1 MRLIHLI
8 FLTSFLILSCS
19 DSSTN
24 PNETEWSSSASAS
37 SSSVVAPSSSSVSA
51 SSSSV
56 VAPSSSSVSA
66 SSSSAVVPS
75 SSSENSIYNESD
87 NTLTDLRDNKVYR
100 TVKIGDQIWMAENLN
115 YYDEN
120 NKNLILSCC
129 HENSQDSCSKYGR
142 IYSWSAAMNIDSSY
156 NKKSIVGLNFSDQG
170 VCPDGWHVPS
180 HDDFAL
186 LLKNTDAHLTE
197 NDNLF
202 GFNAINAPLYFSF
215 GQTTLSRSL
224 EIRFWTSTETS
235 YEYTAAHVL
244 RLAGDEGYYY
254 TEGLVKSYGQAIRC
268 IKD

>member
-1 MRLIHLI
+1 MRSIHLI

-24 PNETEWSSSASAS
+24 PNDTEWSSSA
-37 SSSVVAPSSSSVSA
+37 SA

-186 LLKNTDAHLTE
+186 LLKNTDDHLTE

-202 GFNAINAPLYFSF
+202 GFNAINARRSRVPSA
-215 GQTTLSRSL
+215 TLQLTIWCCNGKNIQSL
-224 EIRFWTSTETS
+224 K
-235 YEYTAAHVL
+235 L
-244 RLAGDEGYYY
+244 L
-254 TEGLVKSYGQAIRC
+254 
-268 IKD
+268 

>member
-1 MRLIHLI
+1 MRSIHLI

-24 PNETEWSSSASAS
+24 PNETEWSSSA
-37 SSSVVAPSSSSVSA
+37 SA

-120 NKNLILSCC
+120 NSNLNLSWC

-170 VCPDGWHVPS
+170 ICPDGWRVPS
-180 HDDFAL
+180 KSDFSTLIA
-186 LLKNTDAHLTE
+186 NTDGHIWIG
-197 NDNLF
+197 NDSLY
-202 GFNAINAPLYFSF
+202 GFNAINAPTYESTMNC
-215 GQTTLSRSL
+215 TTFLT
-224 EIRFWTSTETS
+224 IPQACFWASTEVS
-235 YEYTAAHVL
+235 YYTYSADLL
-244 RLAGDEGYYY
+244 RLFTDDYKTNGRP
-254 TEGLVKSYGQAIRC
+254 KSNGQAIRC